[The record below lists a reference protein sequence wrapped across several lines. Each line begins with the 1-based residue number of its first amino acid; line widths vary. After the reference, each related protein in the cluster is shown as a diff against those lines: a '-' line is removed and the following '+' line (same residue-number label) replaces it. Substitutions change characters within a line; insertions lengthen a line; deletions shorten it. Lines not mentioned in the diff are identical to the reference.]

1 MLLILFSHV
10 IHPHIKF
17 DSLVNLKTKP
27 NPLITVVTVCY
38 NSASMIEKTLRSVVE
53 QNYLNK
59 EYVVIDGASTDG
71 TQKIVDPFI
80 DSIDYFVSEPD
91 NGIYHAMNKAVGVA
105 KGKWTIFMNAG
116 DVFVDNDVLA
126 KVCRE
131 LNDITDVVY
140 GDILTMNNVELQ
152 IKEAPDKIIRIHR
165 MPFCHQAVFTR
176 TSLLKDYPFDEKYKL
191 SADFKLYKQLS
202 LGTSVFRRLPIPI
215 TIYDRTGLSN
225 SQRARGLAENI
236 AVIKEIDNWQNKLRL
251 LPRLYF
257 VKGWATIRQFLKN
270 KKI

>member
-1 MLLILFSHV
+1 M
-10 IHPHIKF
+10 
-17 DSLVNLKTKP
+17 VNLRTKL

-71 TQKIVDPFI
+71 TKKIVDRFI

-105 KGKWTIFMNAG
+105 KGEWIIFMNAG
-116 DVFVDNDVLA
+116 DVFVDNAVLEKVSYSLSATIDVL
-126 KVCRE
+126 
-131 LNDITDVVY
+131 Y
-140 GDILTMNNVELQ
+140 GDILTSRNTELVL
-152 IKEAPDKIIRIHR
+152 KEAPSEIKSMHR

-176 TSLLKDYPFDEKYKL
+176 TSLLRSFPFDEKYKM
-191 SADFKLYKQLS
+191 SADFKLYKQLNRENA
-202 LGTSVFRRLPIPI
+202 TFRRLPLPI

-225 SQRARGLAENI
+225 SQRARGLGENI
-236 AVIKEIDNWQNKLRL
+236 AVIKEIDNWQDRLRL

-257 VKGWATIRQFLKN
+257 VKNWAAIRHSLK
-270 KKI
+270 KK